1 MNSTG
6 TNTAAE
12 AFARLHGAAPAGV
25 WSAPGR
31 VNLIG
36 EHTDYNDGFVL
47 PFAIPQRTWVAAAPR
62 EDGVITFASVVD
74 GATVTAEPLRLAT
87 LEPGQVRG
95 WTAYPAGVAWVLRQQ
110 GIGGGADLVIAGDVP
125 HGSGLSS
132 SHSLEVATALAL
144 LGLAGV
150 EASESDI
157 AKWVQ
162 QAENDFV
169 GAPTGLLDQT
179 ASLCC
184 TEAHALFLDVRSGR
198 QQQVPFDAAR
208 HGLEVLVID
217 TRVSHSLVESGYAE
231 RRAGCEEAARLRGV
245 AAVRDLETEAGLP
258 ERLRPLV
265 RHVISE
271 NARVLKT
278 VELLE
283 EDRYAEIGPLLSASH
298 ASLRDDYRV
307 SCPELDVAAAAAE
320 KAGALG
326 ARMIGGGF
334 GGSAIA
340 LVPAGIRADVE
351 TAVLEAF
358 AAQGFTAP
366 RMFTATPAAGAGRD
380 R

>member
-6 TNTAAE
+6 SNIAAD
-12 AFARLHGAAPAGV
+12 AFRRLHGAAPAGV

-47 PFAIPQRTWVAAAPR
+47 PFAIPHRTWVAASPR
-62 EDGVITFASVVD
+62 EDGVITLASVQD
-74 GATVTAEPLRLAT
+74 GQVEVAEPVRLAE
-87 LEPGQVRG
+87 LEPGTVQG
-95 WTAYPAGVAWVLRQQ
+95 WVAYPAGVAWVLRQQ
-110 GIGGGADLVIAGDVP
+110 GVGGGADLVVAGDVP
-125 HGSGLSS
+125 RGAGLSS

-144 LGLAGV
+144 LGLSGADP
-150 EASESDI
+150 SRSDI

-184 TEAHALFLDVRSGR
+184 TDAHVLFLDVRSGR
-198 QQQVPFDAAR
+198 QEQVPFDAGA

-217 TRVSHSLVESGYAE
+217 TRVSHSLVESGYGE
-231 RRAGCEEAARLRGV
+231 RRRGCERAADVLGV
-245 AAVRDLETEAGLP
+245 ASLRDAAGEEGLP
-258 ERLRPLV
+258 DELRPLA
-265 RHVISE
+265 RHVITE
-271 NARVLKT
+271 NERVLKT
-278 VELLE
+278 VELLKQE
-283 EDRYAEIGPLLSASH
+283 RYAEIGPLLSASH

-307 SCPELDVAAAAAE
+307 SCVELDVAAEAAE

-340 LVPAGIRADVE
+340 LVPRELRERVE
-351 TAVLEAF
+351 TGVAEAF
-358 AAQGFTAP
+358 AAHGFGSP
-366 RMFTATPAAGAGRD
+366 RMFAAVPSAGAGRD
-380 R
+380 V